1 MGSDVAEEHAP
12 LITETEYDPSFK
24 TVIDCVVAPLDQIF
38 PVADDEV
45 SVTLPPWH
53 KVVAPEAEIVGVS
66 GNALTV
72 ITVGAEAAEAQVP
85 LLTETE

>member
-1 MGSDVAEEHAP
+1 M
-12 LITETEYDPSFK
+12 
-24 TVIDCVVAPLDQIF
+24 IDWLVAPFDQIF

-45 SVTLPPWH
+45 SVTLPPWQ

-72 ITVGAEAAEAQVP
+72 ITVGADAAELQVP
-85 LLTETE
+85 LFTETE